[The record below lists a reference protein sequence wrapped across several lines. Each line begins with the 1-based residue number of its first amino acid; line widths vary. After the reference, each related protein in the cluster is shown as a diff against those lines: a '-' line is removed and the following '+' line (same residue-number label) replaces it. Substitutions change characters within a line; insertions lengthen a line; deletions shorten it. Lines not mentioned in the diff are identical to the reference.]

1 MTFEKEIVFLGY
13 REMVLKDG
21 TVLYTVSMYVDGS
34 ALEVN
39 VIASNIPVATAIK
52 SLSFGTS
59 VVATFTL
66 RKVDKQY
73 RLSLSALA

>member
-1 MTFEKEIVFLGY
+1 MTFEKDIVFLGY
-13 REMVLKDG
+13 RELVVKDG

-39 VIASNIPVATAIK
+39 VMASNIPVASAIK
-52 SLSFGTS
+52 SLSFGDTS
-59 VVATFTL
+59 TATFSL

>member
-13 REMVLKDG
+13 RDMILKDG
-21 TVLYTVSMYVDGS
+21 TVLYTVSMYVDGQ

-39 VIASNIPVATAIK
+39 VMASNIEVASVVK
-52 SLSFGTS
+52 SLSFGDTS
-59 VVATFTL
+59 TATFTL
-66 RKVDKQY
+66 RKADKQY